1 LSVITVDDLSC
12 RIESTGDPE
21 PAILALRS
29 TIPAGVAGDADEA
42 GDVDVEREREGV
54 SGVFGG
60 LLQDEAEL
68 GEEEGMGF
76 GGDRW
81 LSPNAGIGLE
91 LEQGGGTGVDELVA
105 LAAFFDTIWSEYVG

>member
-1 LSVITVDDLSC
+1 VITVDDLSC
-12 RIESTGDPE
+12 WIESAGELE

-29 TIPAGVAGDADEA
+29 TIPAGVAGDTDEA
-42 GDVDVEREREGV
+42 GDIDVEREREGV

-60 LLQDEAEL
+60 LLHDEAEL

-76 GGDRW
+76 GGNRR

-91 LEQGGGTGVDELVA
+91 LEQGGVTSFDKLVA
-105 LAAFFDTIWSEYVG
+105 FAAFFDTIWSEYMG